1 MNNDEEITEIELI
14 DADEYEAWS
23 KQFWSGQNV
32 EQD

>member
-23 KQFWSGQNV
+23 KQLWSGNV
-32 EQD
+32 EQE